1 MVVSSN
7 ANYSSIEEQILKEF
21 EHISDFVW
29 KSHNL
34 ISQEKEREEKLY
46 DLYASEGSDN
56 LLEIAN
62 MRWEYESFKID
73 KIFPYL
79 INVSNLFTTISVLE
93 HNLLKLAKTVE
104 KLDNSVMLENINGSG
119 INKLFKYFRQ
129 RNINLETID
138 KFTQIQAS
146 IKIRNCFFHASGLLS
161 WSKDNIELQNIVK
174 NKTYYTKGFGDNFD
188 NETTKKWNIKIKKSD
203 FGEQLELTHNY
214 TFVLTGYIRDFLKE
228 LCHVLG
234 DKYEQS

>member
-7 ANYSSIEEQILKEF
+7 NNYSSIEEQILIEF

-34 ISQEKEREEKLY
+34 ISQEKERENKIYNLY
-46 DLYASEGSDN
+46 TSEGSNN

-73 KIFPYL
+73 KVFPYI
-79 INVSNLFTTISVLE
+79 INTNNLFTIISILE
-93 HNLLKLAKTVE
+93 HNLLKLAKIVE
-104 KLDNSVMLENINGSG
+104 KLDNSIRLENINGSG
-119 INKLFKYFRQ
+119 INKLFKYFKQ

-146 IKIRNCFFHASGLLS
+146 IKIRNCFFHASGILM
-161 WSKDNIELQNIVK
+161 WSKDNTELLNIVK
-174 NKTYYTKGFGDNFD
+174 NKTYYVKGFGDNFNND
-188 NETTKKWNIKIKKSD
+188 DAKEYNIKIKESD
-203 FGEQLELTHNY
+203 FGEQLELTHYY
-214 TFVLTGYIRDFLKE
+214 TFILTGYVRDFLKE
-228 LCHVLG
+228 LCHILG

>member
-1 MVVSSN
+1 MVVSN
-7 ANYSSIEEQILKEF
+7 NNYSSIEEQILKEF
-21 EHISDFVW
+21 EHISDFIW
-29 KSHNL
+29 KSNNL
-34 ISQEKEREEKLY
+34 ISQEKEREDKLY

-62 MRWEYESFKID
+62 MRWEHESFKID

-79 INVSNLFTTISVLE
+79 INVGNLFTIISILE
-93 HNLLKLAKTVE
+93 HNLLKLAKIVD

-161 WSKDNIELQNIVK
+161 WSKDDIELQNIVK
-174 NKTYYTKGFGDNFD
+174 NKTYYTRGFCDNFD
-188 NETTKKWNIKIKKSD
+188 DETAKKWNIKIKTLD
-203 FGEQLELTHNY
+203 MGEQLELTHNY
-214 TFVLTGYIRDFLKE
+214 TFILTSYVKDFLRE
-228 LCHVLG
+228 LCHVLSG
-234 DKYEQS
+234 KYE